1 MAKIKGSA
9 SQTTS
14 VERVSE
20 GAEVYLRMLRDGSV
34 GIADLI
40 AMWSLEGRV
49 FTCNGGTDTSAITFG
64 AGTLDLTEFDVH
76 VAIPASVVVI
86 PLELDITFDT
96 MGTAQIVECMMQYGT
111 GSVVGTAT
119 ASTPISSNP
128 SSGIAS
134 ACTVKVASATGTAL
148 TTVTSEIW
156 HAGVPLGITIAT
168 VGQVRVDHT
177 FRYRAMESGILH
189 VIGPSMQIA
198 IFAAAQAGV
207 GFVTLKYAELPL
219 ASVK

>member
-1 MAKIKGSA
+1 MAKIKGTA

-20 GAEVYLRMLRDGSV
+20 GAEVYLRMLRDGTV

-40 AMWSLEGRV
+40 AQWSLEGRV
-49 FTCNGGTDTSAITFG
+49 FTANGGTGTSAISFG
-64 AGTLDLTEFDVH
+64 AGTLDLTEHDLH
-76 VAIPASVVVI
+76 VAIPSSVVVI

-96 MGTAQIVECMMQYGT
+96 LGTAQIVECMMQYGT
-111 GSVVGTAT
+111 GSVVGTGT
-119 ASTPISSNP
+119 AVAPKSSNP
-128 SSGIAS
+128 NSALSS
-134 ACTVKVASATGTAL
+134 ACTVTSAGATGTAL

-168 VGQVRVDHT
+168 VGQIRIDHT
-177 FRYRAMESGILH
+177 FRYRALDTGILH

-198 IFAAAQAGV
+198 IFAAAQAGI
-207 GFVTLKYAELPL
+207 GFVTLKYAELPVT
-219 ASVK
+219 SVR